1 MYEKLMKVGM
11 KEARCQYILMD
22 LIKPISYDN
31 YLIVEGN
38 GSRKNVISELGIFGV
53 CLTLV
58 FLHFIYLEKFLVFST
73 IYQATGLK

>member
-22 LIKPISYDN
+22 LIKPNSYEN

-38 GSRKNVISELGIFGV
+38 GSKKNVISELGIFGV

-58 FLHFIYLEKFLVFST
+58 FLYFINLDFFISFFIHLS
-73 IYQATGLK
+73 IY